1 MANFII
7 GTAGHID
14 HGKTTIIKRLTG
26 IETDRWEEEKKRG
39 ITIDLGFAYFDLPN
53 GQRAGIIDVPGH
65 EKFIKNMLAG
75 VSGIDLVLFVVSAD
89 EGIMPQ
95 SQEHLDILNLLEL
108 KSGIV
113 LLNKADLVDEDW
125 LEIITEDVRGK
136 IKGTF
141 LEDAPI
147 LPISAITGQGFDQLI
162 QRIQNYADQM
172 TKEERVGAPRIPV
185 DRVFTS
191 TGFGTI
197 ITGTLLDGDL
207 NVGDDVVL
215 FPKEIPTK
223 VKNIQVHGEK
233 VDSAHSG
240 QRVAVNL
247 ANVKKD
253 EIHRGDV
260 LAYDNTIKST
270 HMIDGKLKLLES
282 STREL
287 FNWTR
292 LRLYH
297 GSKEVLCRLVL
308 LDREVLKPGEEAFV
322 QFRLE
327 EKTACRFGD
336 RFVVRFY
343 SPLETIGGGLI
354 LDPNAAKHK
363 RFKDNIL
370 HDLEMKSQG
379 DPSAVIEKALERLS
393 KEFPTVADIVKQS
406 GTQEETVQTVLRTM
420 IEEGAAYEI
429 NGKHYVH
436 QVFIEQL
443 EEKLLRLL
451 SDYHE
456 KYPART
462 GLKKDEIKSKLLQGV
477 SSKVFDSLL
486 AFIVSA
492 DSKSFKMV
500 GPVVSLTQFSA
511 TLPARDQKIADQIV
525 KLYKTTGYKPMNM
538 SEVFTQLRLSKKD
551 QEIINYLLESRIL
564 IRINDSIYLMAEDY
578 DAAKQAL
585 IDFIGAKG
593 EIALSDYRDLLDT
606 SRKIAVALL
615 EHFDDIK
622 VTKRLE
628 NTRVLY

>member
-95 SQEHLDILNLLEL
+95 TQEHLDILNLLEL
-108 KSGIV
+108 KNGIV
-113 LLNKADLVDEDW
+113 LLNKADLVDEEW
-125 LEIITEDVRGK
+125 LEVITDEVK
-136 IKGTF
+136 EKLTGTF

-147 LPISAITGQGFDQLI
+147 LPVSAITGQGFEALNSLI
-162 QRIQNYADQM
+162 QAYAEKM
-172 TKEERVGAPRIPV
+172 TVEERSGAPRIPV

-207 NVGDDVVL
+207 NIGDEVVL
-215 FPKEIPTK
+215 FPNEIPSK

-233 VDSAHSG
+233 VDNAHSG

-247 ANVKKD
+247 ANVKKED
-253 EIHRGDV
+253 IHRGDV
-260 LAYDNTIKST
+260 IAYDNTIKST
-270 HMIDGKLKLLES
+270 HMIDGKLKLLAN

-287 FNWTR
+287 TNWTR

-308 LDREVLKPGEEAFV
+308 LDREILKPGEEAFV

-354 LDPNAAKHK
+354 LDPNAVKHK
-363 RFKDNIL
+363 RFKDDIL
-370 HDLEMKSQG
+370 KDLEVKSQG

-393 KEFPTVADIVKQS
+393 SEFPTIQEIVKQS
-406 GTQEETVQTVLRTM
+406 GTQEETVKSVLDQL
-420 IEEGAAYEI
+420 IEAQNTYVL

-436 QVFIEQL
+436 RVFVEQIEEQAM
-443 EEKLLRLL
+443 RLL
-451 SDYHE
+451 NDYHD
-456 KYPART
+456 KYPARS
-462 GLKKDEIKSKLLQGV
+462 GLKKDELKSKLIKGIAN
-477 SSKVFDSLL
+477 KIFDDLL
-486 AFIVSA
+486 KIII
-492 DSKSFKMV
+492 DGHNIKMT
-500 GPVVSLTQFSA
+500 GNVVSLDQFSV
-511 TLPARDQKIADQIV
+511 TLSAKDQKIVDQIL
-525 KLYKTTGYKPMNM
+525 KLYNSMGYRPPNM
-538 SEVFTQLRLSKKD
+538 SDVFDQLRLSKKD

-564 IRINDSIYLMAEDY
+564 IRISDTIYLTADDY
-578 DAAKQAL
+578 DIAKDKL
-585 IDFIGAKG
+585 ITFITDKG

-622 VTKRLE
+622 VTKRVE
-628 NTRVLY
+628 NARVLY